1 MGLFFNIWGVSG
13 YFLKFSLSPSPLQ
26 FPLCICK
33 YTCWC
38 LTGLLSP
45 VHFSIF
51 FFSCSSEWIISVE
64 VLSNSLTLLC
74 LPKCAVK
81 PPYQVF
87 HLSCYTLQL
96 QKFGMAPFYNLF
108 IDNLYLFKHCWPT
121 SFSSMFMVSFSSLC
135 IFTIG
140 RQFKMLQ
147 HSSAIKYELLSSPN
161 FPLLTRFQS
170 LTKGNSG
177 F

>member
-1 MGLFFNIWGVSG
+1 MGSFWI
-13 YFLKFSLSPSPLQ
+13 FLKNFSLL
-26 FPLCICK
+26 PLCNSHYVYVK

-51 FFSCSSEWIISVE
+51 FSCSSEWMISVE
-64 VLSNSLTLLC
+64 VFSNSLTLLC

-87 HLSCYTLQL
+87 HLSCYTLQR
-96 QKFGMAPFYNLF
+96 QKFCMAPFYNLF

-121 SFSSMFMVSFSSLC
+121 SFSSMFMVSLALC
-135 IFTIG
+135 VYLI
-140 RQFKMLQ
+140 
-147 HSSAIKYELLSSPN
+147 
-161 FPLLTRFQS
+161 
-170 LTKGNSG
+170 
-177 F
+177 